1 MMRPEPPPPPSA
13 RAITDAVR
21 VLLAAS
27 PRAVFCA
34 AKQELGSS
42 KAARRAFAQLSDAPP
57 HPRGLARR
65 SLALVTLLA
74 ALAMHA
80 ANASPSAAP
89 STCEEEGMLRQL
101 DDVIDR
107 ARARE
112 IALDLE
118 DAFDSDTGPKE
129 IRVHCPVDPEVK
141 ISELSAERVVENECM
156 VLEITAPELSA
167 RLALRCDGE
176 LGSAEVG

>member
-1 MMRPEPPPPPSA
+1 MAPRESEIA
-13 RAITDAVR
+13 DAVR

-27 PRAVFCA
+27 PRR
-34 AKQELGSS
+34 LLRRG
-42 KAARRAFAQLSDAPP
+42 ARTRRRRPTSFA
-57 HPRGLARR
+57 
-65 SLALVTLLA
+65 SLNALIHSACTLFALVTLLA
-74 ALAMHA
+74 ALAMVA

-89 STCEEEGMLRQL
+89 STSEEEGMLRQL

>member
-1 MMRPEPPPPPSA
+1 MRETLQSDSLA
-13 RAITDAVR
+13 RA
-21 VLLAAS
+21 
-27 PRAVFCA
+27 
-34 AKQELGSS
+34 
-42 KAARRAFAQLSDAPP
+42 
-57 HPRGLARR
+57 H
-65 SLALVTLLA
+65 
-74 ALAMHA
+74 
-80 ANASPSAAP
+80 
-89 STCEEEGMLRQL
+89 TCDG
-101 DDVIDR
+101 

-118 DAFDSDTGPKE
+118 DAFDADTGPKE

-141 ISELSAERVVENECM
+141 ISDLSAERVFENECM

>member
-1 MMRPEPPPPPSA
+1 MAPRESEIA
-13 RAITDAVR
+13 DAVR

-27 PRAVFCA
+27 PRAVFYA
-34 AKQELGSS
+34 AEQELGSS
-42 KAARRAFAQLSDAPP
+42 TAARRAFAQLSNAP
-57 HPRGLARR
+57 HPQRLARS

-80 ANASPSAAP
+80 ANASPSASP
-89 STCEEEGMLRQL
+89 STCEDDSMLRQL

-118 DAFDSDTGPKE
+118 DAFDADTGPKE

-141 ISELSAERVVENECM
+141 ISDLSAERVFENECM
-156 VLEITAPELSA
+156 VLEITAPDLSA
-167 RLALRCDGE
+167 RLVLRCDGE
-176 LGSAEVG
+176 VGSADIG